1 MALGADRCVKRPYGP
16 GCQIAAVLIRI
27 ACAVR
32 DGFQALKIAVVDEAL
47 ADDHQSIFIGDA
59 FGNAGDRLCVVR
71 DILADLPISAR

>member
-1 MALGADRCVKRPYGP
+1 MALGAERGVKSPYGP

-32 DGFQALKIAVVDEAL
+32 DGFQALKIGVDCLDL

-59 FGNAGDRLCVVR
+59 FGNAGDRLCDVC
-71 DILADLPISAR
+71 DILADRPISAR